1 MMEFWNFLLALF
13 CVGIY
18 LLIGVTIM
26 VLTAKWFTVLVDW
39 LWDDE
44 EKGENND
51 DLANLFVRR

>member
-1 MMEFWNFLLALF
+1 MMEFWNFLLDLF

-18 LLIGVTIM
+18 LLVGVAIM

-51 DLANLFVRR
+51 DLADFL